1 MLSLMPR
8 TLHTAHTATCNWTS
22 TPRLPWHR
30 SKGEVLPWAV
40 IEEKLRSTQPYEV
53 FM

>member
-1 MLSLMPR
+1 MFPSCLPR
-8 TLHTAHTATCNWTS
+8 RCS
-22 TPRLPWHR
+22 Q
-30 SKGEVLPWAV
+30 GEVLPWAV